1 MNLIVEYR
9 GLEKNYFF
17 SNLQPGQTRSEKL
30 FVEVGQGR
38 EGFEIRSKIEL
49 LGQDDKNPANNLR
62 VSKLKLPTVN
72 ELCSVSLSTRES

>member
-1 MNLIVEYR
+1 MEYR

-17 SNLQPGQTRSEKL
+17 SNLQLSNRSEKL

-38 EGFEIRSKIEL
+38 EGFEIRSSIEL

-62 VSKLKLPTVN
+62 VSKLKLPTVK
-72 ELCSVSLSTRES
+72 